1 MTAGDQSKCEQ
12 VTLEHEGKSMSNR
25 NLLESLLQSGQDL
38 AQRGQKFAEK
48 QLGVPESGA
57 ERDQALSN
65 LGKGAAVGGLLA
77 LLLGTGFG
85 RRVAGPLLKIGGI
98 AAVGTIG
105 YNAYRKWQANQNSV
119 SIPGESIDKLTDESA
134 QARSLL
140 LIRAMIAAA
149 NADGHIDER
158 ERSAISSRIQGLEIS
173 SEDRQLL
180 LAEID
185 HPLSGE
191 DLAKQADSII
201 AKSEVYLTSLLL
213 VDEQDTVE
221 REYLNSL
228 AQALGLPWELVKQLE
243 AEASAAT

>member
-1 MTAGDQSKCEQ
+1 MSKR
-12 VTLEHEGKSMSNR
+12 S
-25 NLLESLLQSGQDL
+25 LLESLLQSGQDL

-48 QLGVPESGA
+48 QLGVPESGTD
-57 ERDQALSN
+57 RDQALSN

-77 LLLGTGFG
+77 LLLGTGVG

-134 QARSLL
+134 QSRSLL

-149 NADGHIDER
+149 NADGHIDES
-158 ERSAISSRIQGLEIS
+158 ERSAISTRIQAMEIS
-173 SEDRQLL
+173 PDDQQLL

-185 HPLSGE
+185 HPHTAE
-191 DLAKQADSII
+191 ELAKQADSII
-201 AKSEVYLTSLLL
+201 AKSEVYLTSLLF

-221 REYLNSL
+221 REYLNTL
-228 AQALGLPWELVKQLE
+228 AQVLGLPWELVKQLE
-243 AEASAAT
+243 AEAAAAS